1 MASELPFD
9 VGVIV
14 EDFGYK
20 WPLSAWRHYYHNNV
34 TLTGAITHEQFAREC
49 PRALEALQTADA
61 QYRRMQE
68 VLGDPAV
75 YPALVEVAQK
85 IVREAFTTG
94 GAPQAMQGQFT
105 PQAVAQAQAEERAEN
120 EPPAANALQ
129 PHTHG
134 YAAGQTATA
143 EANGHVH
150 NIVNGECEECEGHTH
165 ALKDLSMDSGDGSGA
180 PAAKAVP
187 PMAGPTPNPLMKQG
201 G

>member
-1 MASELPFD
+1 MATELPFD
-9 VGVIV
+9 VGVVV
-14 EDFGYK
+14 EDFGYN

-34 TLTGAITHEQFAREC
+34 VLTRAITHEQFAREC
-49 PRALEALQTADA
+49 PKALEALQTADA

-68 VLGDPAV
+68 VLGDPAA
-75 YPALVEVAQK
+75 YPVLVDLAQR

-120 EPPAANALQ
+120 EPANPQAALA

-134 YAAGQTATA
+134 YEAGQPTTI

-165 ALKDLSMDSGDGSGA
+165 DMKNLTMGNGDGSGA

-187 PMAGPTPNPLMKQG
+187 PMASQTPNPLAKG
-201 G
+201 V